1 VFFVLTAAVKANPD
15 LNIVRTLHVLGSG
28 FDCASKT
35 EIEEV
40 LLVGVP
46 PQNII
51 YANPC
56 KGKGPFR
63 CLVHF
68 LH

>member
-1 VFFVLTAAVKANPD
+1 M
-15 LNIVRTLHVLGSG
+15 NILRTLHVLGSG
-28 FDCASKT
+28 FDCASKA
-35 EIEEV
+35 EIEEA

-56 KGKGPFR
+56 KGKGSYNSLSQYKCYIVFASKIIKR
-63 CLVHF
+63 T
-68 LH
+68 